1 MQPIGGDSS
10 ICQAKCQNV
19 EPDPDLF
26 IFCLKRSA
34 PQRRSLLLKAE
45 SRSSSGAIIER
56 SAPRTSEGVGD
67 EGGLIWG
74 SRLVGGN
81 QIVKN
86 KDLTPDTHSQNSH
99 GSTPAASG
107 ELERGKSLF

>member
-1 MQPIGGDSS
+1 MGADDGIS
-10 ICQAKCQNV
+10 N
-19 EPDPDLF
+19 F
-26 IFCLKRSA
+26 IFCLK
-34 PQRRSLLLKAE
+34 
-45 SRSSSGAIIER
+45 R

-86 KDLTPDTHSQNSH
+86 KDLTPN
-99 GSTPAASG
+99 
-107 ELERGKSLF
+107 RG

>member
-1 MQPIGGDSS
+1 MSYFVKEIFYTLSTIERKTIGLSELVMRSRPSFFASS
-10 ICQAKCQNV
+10 HAFGV
-19 EPDPDLF
+19 
-26 IFCLKRSA
+26 A
-34 PQRRSLLLKAE
+34 LLKAE

-74 SRLVGGN
+74 SKLVGGN

-86 KDLTPDTHSQNSH
+86 KDFPPNHVR
-99 GSTPAASG
+99 PK
-107 ELERGKSLF
+107 ERVD

>member
-1 MQPIGGDSS
+1 MGLGRIAYGSS
-10 ICQAKCQNV
+10 HAFGVTLLEGRRPAPKAQ
-19 EPDPDLF
+19 
-26 IFCLKRSA
+26 RSSSEAISLSLRDA
-34 PQRRSLLLKAE
+34 PQRRSLLLEAE

-86 KDLTPDTHSQNSH
+86 KDLP
-99 GSTPAASG
+99 PAHTQYLIMYA
-107 ELERGKSLF
+107 